1 MFLLSLFTI
10 KFVGMSKANHKLI
23 SSLVYTSKAVFCGLP
38 ISNLEKRSL
47 VSIIVLFCVHD
58 DHENTEVFR
67 LLGFEGY
74 LAKSLKM
81 ISS

>member
-23 SSLVYTSKAVFCGLP
+23 SSLVYTSKAVFCGFL
-38 ISNLEKRSL
+38 ISNLEKRGL
-47 VSIIVLFCVHD
+47 VSIIVLSRVHH
-58 DHENTEVFR
+58 DHKNVEVFR
-67 LLGFEGY
+67 LVELEGY
-74 LAKSLKM
+74 SAKSLKM